1 MEKIN
6 VLLGEGSA
14 TKEKVNRL
22 LDGAI
27 KFYGPKY
34 EQLVLQTVREAIFC
48 EYEKEETVNDIL
60 PKVFEA
66 SENLKGGR
74 LNLNFSNILKAK
86 KVGAC
91 LIVNRTM
98 DGNEQIVITKNTTK
112 RNDYHILAH
121 ELFGHAVCG
130 KEKLIVEEDGKI
142 YQRNGISLMEIN
154 DNDSR
159 NIYINEGYMELIAS
173 QVLKESC
180 IDDTGSQNCGYRMSQ
195 YCAMQIM
202 NLLGKD
208 NVIESLVEY
217 QGRLI
222 EESRKDEALM
232 RQIDESLKK
241 LCMLSSSKILFPV
254 KNRLKKKIYTN
265 LNIVQKNLTR

>member
-1 MEKIN
+1 
-6 VLLGEGSA
+6 
-14 TKEKVNRL
+14 
-22 LDGAI
+22 
-27 KFYGPKY
+27 
-34 EQLVLQTVREAIFC
+34 
-48 EYEKEETVNDIL
+48 
-60 PKVFEA
+60 
-66 SENLKGGR
+66 
-74 LNLNFSNILKAK
+74 
-86 KVGAC
+86 
-91 LIVNRTM
+91 
-98 DGNEQIVITKNTTK
+98 
-112 RNDYHILAH
+112 
-121 ELFGHAVCG
+121 
-130 KEKLIVEEDGKI
+130 
-142 YQRNGISLMEIN
+142 
-154 DNDSR
+154 
-159 NIYINEGYMELIAS
+159 
-173 QVLKESC
+173 
-180 IDDTGSQNCGYRMSQ
+180 MSQ

>member
-6 VLLGEGSA
+6 ILLGEGSA

-60 PKVFEA
+60 PKVFEV

-130 KEKLIVEEDGKI
+130 KEKLIVEEDGK
-142 YQRNGISLMEIN
+142 
-154 DNDSR
+154 DD
-159 NIYINEGYMELIAS
+159 AS
-173 QVLKESC
+173 
-180 IDDTGSQNCGYRMSQ
+180 
-195 YCAMQIM
+195 
-202 NLLGKD
+202 
-208 NVIESLVEY
+208 
-217 QGRLI
+217 
-222 EESRKDEALM
+222 M

-241 LCMLSSSKILFPV
+241 LWMLSSSKILFPV

-265 LNIVQKNLTR
+265 LDIVQKNLTR